1 MGTSSTCRLPTVKVG
16 STASRA
22 QAEHCNVAGDCEKS
36 RSALC
41 DAEALLR
48 EASGIR
54 FQAQTRGY
62 AMLWRNPGRVLSE
75 RGSCDSRR
83 TTWSAISRLCPD
95 LPRAFWGSRCTLP
108 ELVFPAMRGPLLAS
122 AQAFHSSVPLSPRAL
137 CPERCE
143 HAACRA
149 RLQEAHSHFGLSSQ
163 GQSNSCTELLG
174 RLL

>member
-1 MGTSSTCRLPTVKVG
+1 MGTSSTCRLPTAKVG

-62 AMLWRNPGRVLSE
+62 AMLWR
-75 RGSCDSRR
+75 GSCDSRR
-83 TTWSAISRLCPD
+83 TTWRAISRLCPD

-108 ELVFPAMRGPLLAS
+108 ELVFPAMRGLLAS
-122 AQAFHSSVPLSPRAL
+122 AQGFRSSVPLSPRAL

-149 RLQEAHSHFGLSSQ
+149 RLQEARSHFGRSSQ